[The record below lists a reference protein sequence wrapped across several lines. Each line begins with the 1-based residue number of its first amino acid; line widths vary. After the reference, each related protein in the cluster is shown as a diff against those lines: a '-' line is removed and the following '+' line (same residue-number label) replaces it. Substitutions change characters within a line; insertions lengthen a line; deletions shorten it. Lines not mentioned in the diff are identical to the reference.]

1 MQWFHSFLQSHVSS
15 KCLKLW
21 KFIHVLFKKTST
33 IITDDISHFNI
44 LSYHVY
50 EMMLKMRN
58 LYVSN
63 GLIVESEKSKA

>member
-1 MQWFHSFLQSHVSS
+1 M
-15 KCLKLW
+15 LKTLEIYSC
-21 KFIHVLFKKTST
+21 FISKTSI
-33 IITDDISHFNI
+33 IITDDISNFNI